1 MLIYMEINK
10 VKKKKKKPKKV
21 MISLLISPEVSKW
34 MSKKNVSPTLLFNE
48 AVEELMEK
56 EK

>member
-1 MLIYMEINK
+1 MEINK